1 MYAKERQEKIK
12 ELINIEGSVKVKDL
26 SLKYN
31 VTEDCI
37 RKDLAQLEKKGYLKK
52 TYGGAVSVRINPHL
66 YNSKDRKNTQN
77 DERIIIAKKAYSLLK
92 NGDTIFLDVSLS
104 NLELAKLI
112 VTSPLQITVITNMID
127 ILNILVHSQVSVIF
141 IGGELNNSRDA
152 FWGTLSLQILTS
164 FKIDKAFLGVVGI
177 DTNSG
182 QISTYHIDD
191 GIMKAKA
198 IEQSRYTYLLCEER
212 KFKEDGNYIFSSLNN
227 VYGIIVSK
235 QTHQAQ
241 LNNYE
246 IKII

>member
-12 ELINIEGSVKVKDL
+12 ELINVEGSVKVKDL

-66 YNSKDRKNTQN
+66 YNSKDRKNTPN

-112 VTSPLQITVITNMID
+112 VTFPLQITVITNMID

-152 FWGTLSLQILTS
+152 FWGNLSLQILTS

-227 VYGIIVSK
+227 IYGIIVSK

-246 IKII
+246 IKVI

>member
-12 ELINIEGSVKVKDL
+12 ELINVEGSVKVKDL

-66 YNSKDRKNTQN
+66 YNSKDRKNTPN

-227 VYGIIVSK
+227 IYGIIVSK
-235 QTHQAQ
+235 QTYQAQ

-246 IKII
+246 IKVI

>member
-12 ELINIEGSVKVKDL
+12 ELINVEGSVKVKDL

-66 YNSKDRKNTQN
+66 YNSKDRKNTPN
-77 DERIIIAKKAYSLLK
+77 DERLIIAKKAYSLLK

-164 FKIDKAFLGVVGI
+164 FKIDKAFLGGVGI

-227 VYGIIVSK
+227 IYGIIVSK
-235 QTHQAQ
+235 QTYQAQ